1 MGTSSTISSSILTSV
16 NVSKKSETFGSES
29 IGLITVSI
37 RSSKSFF
44 LSIDIKDC
52 GFLTLGILDSGLL
65 VIIVSFSTIILK
77 LTSESSFNCLLTVS
91 YSTIT

>member
-1 MGTSSTISSSILTSV
+1 MTLFFPEDKPNS
-16 NVSKKSETFGSES
+16 FGKSES

-44 LSIDIKDC
+44 LSIDKKGC
-52 GFLTLGILDSGLL
+52 GFL
-65 VIIVSFSTIILK
+65 VIIVSFSTIVIK

-91 YSTIT
+91 CSTIT